1 MTDEARL
8 DDERYRQYVWSILA
22 QACDEAP
29 MGIWEPYWWANNV
42 LRDLPVE
49 DRLSW
54 AERAMLEL
62 LEEDFIGFYRKRWP
76 GNGAQQPLS
85 KVEAMA
91 VIRDDAWRQIP
102 LQEADIWFGATG
114 TGDRRM
120 GQAVQGGE
128 WRGEAS
134 VEPGYRPPPADR
146 S

>member
-1 MTDEARL
+1 MTAAE
-8 DDERYRQYVWSILA
+8 ERYSQYRWSILA

-29 MGIWEPYWWANNV
+29 IGIWEPYWWANNV

-62 LEEDFIGFYRKRWP
+62 LSKDFICFYRERWP
-76 GNGAQQPLS
+76 GRDARQPLS
-85 KVEAMA
+85 NNEALA
-91 VIRDDAWRQIP
+91 AIKADAWRQIP
-102 LQEADIWFGATG
+102 LREADIWFEATG

-120 GQAVQGGE
+120 GQAVEAGE

-134 VEPGYRPPPADR
+134 VAPGSSSGVDHTT
-146 S
+146 